1 MLQENV
7 AVVPQVVAEVPRV
20 LIWGAGAFGAV
31 IGWYVYFINRYRKD
45 DVTLSD
51 LVTLLGVIGGAAI
64 LNLFPA
70 GTILFGAYGI
80 GLAIGFFVYFLVL
93 IILVGV
99 SKNFDADYF
108 LDGRRRWPVDGYSI
122 PATFIEAPRGM
133 GKPYGGS
140 GGGGNQ

>member
-7 AVVPQVVAEVPRV
+7 AAIPQVVAEVPRL

-31 IGWYVYFINRYRKD
+31 IGWYIYFINRYRKD
-45 DVTLSD
+45 DVALSD
-51 LVTLLGVIGGAAI
+51 IVTLLGAIGGAAV

-80 GLAIGFFVYFLVL
+80 GLAIGFFLYFFVL

-108 LDGRRRWPVDGYSI
+108 LDGRRRKAVGDFEI
-122 PATFIEAPRGM
+122 PADRDRPMSSLPG
-133 GKPYGGS
+133 PGGS
-140 GGGGNQ
+140 SNI